1 MEKMG
6 PVHFDK
12 KPMMAVYGNAL
23 DLQLRLAE
31 GNPLSVPTKI
41 LNDIDA
47 VVLKVNKYV
56 SRLDKAPQ
64 FSELPFVTKAKILEP
79 MSEIRIA
86 ALNLKRAAKA
96 CLEAPKAPQK
106 PGAPQSTAGIPAGN
120 LSVMVRGFL

>member
-12 KPMMAVYGNAL
+12 KPMMEVYGNAL
-23 DLQLRLAE
+23 DIQVRIAE
-31 GNPLSVPTKI
+31 GNPVSVPTKI

-56 SRLDKAPQ
+56 ARLDKAPE

-79 MSEIRIA
+79 MSDMRIA

-96 CLEAPKAPQK
+96 CLEAPKAPPK
-106 PGAPQSTAGIPAGN
+106 PDALQNTAGIPAGN
-120 LSVMVRGFL
+120 LSVMARGFL